1 MDLRNVLEPDLMVMR
16 SNHKILTACLSE
28 CFVFRRSLMQEH
40 HPKKEG
46 AALLQTWNRKTIPS
60 V

>member
-16 SNHKILTACLSE
+16 GNHNILTARLTMLRVPKIANAGTS
-28 CFVFRRSLMQEH
+28 

-46 AALLQTWNRKTIPS
+46 AACCTTA
-60 V
+60 